1 MGDFVIKPD
10 TGAGNSL
17 ILQDQAGGAVLTTSD
32 TGATIADGIALG
44 TPASGVLTNA
54 TFPAGCIIQVQ
65 SKRNTLLDSGTE
77 TSWTN
82 TGITMEITP
91 KLASSY
97 IHFMGV
103 MYVSITNNSGYGGCS
118 FRWKRAQSGQGDVY
132 PEELDDTNGTGTN
145 DSYSSHWNQWGGGHP
160 IEFGWRH
167 PFNGID
173 KTTHTAGSQIT
184 YTLERRCFSV
194 DGLVVGAGTNPG
206 VGSNFI
212 CNEIVV

>member
-1 MGDFVIKPD
+1 MADLLIRPEAG
-10 TGAGNSL
+10 TGNKL
-17 ILQDQAGGAVLTTSD
+17 ILQDQAGGAVLTTADS
-32 TGATIADGIALG
+32 GASISENSL
-44 TPASGVLTNA
+44 
-54 TFPAGCIIQVQ
+54 PAGCIIQVV
-65 SKRNTLLDSGTE
+65 SKRWTTLDSGTE
-77 TSWTN
+77 TSWTD

-103 MYVSITNNSGYGGCS
+103 LHVSITNNGGYGGVS
-118 FRWKRAQSGQGDVY
+118 FRWKRAQSGQSNVY

-167 PFNGID
+167 PLNGID
-173 KTTHTAGSQIT
+173 KTTHTAGDQIT
-184 YTLERRCFSV
+184 YTLERRCFSL
-194 DGLVVGAGTNPG
+194 DGCVVGASANPG